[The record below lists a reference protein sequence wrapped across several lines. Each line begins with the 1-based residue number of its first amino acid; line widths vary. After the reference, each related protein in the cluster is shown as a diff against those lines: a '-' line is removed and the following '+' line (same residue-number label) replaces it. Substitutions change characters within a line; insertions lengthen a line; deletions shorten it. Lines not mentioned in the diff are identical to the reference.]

1 MANTRETRKELFD
14 AFVNLLTESENKIVS
29 IQEETETDWAKI
41 EIDCV
46 SGDNMVIIFNEE
58 PMSVY
63 INGELRT
70 PV

>member
-46 SGDNMVIIFNEE
+46 SGDKMVIVFNEE

>member
-1 MANTRETRKELFD
+1 MANTRETRKELFE

-46 SGDNMVIIFNEE
+46 SGDKMVIVFNEE